1 MSVKCVLRCFA
12 VGSVSLAFGAVDPL
26 DALVGIF
33 EQAPVTLQAPDRT
46 SQAAGAIVQ
55 RLGAQGPGVSPHA
68 GAALD
73 PDSHHARAACDK
85 DFSQQCPLLFSPAGV
100 GNCAPTAAY
109 VGPCAGS
116 VQSFDG
122 LSSSAK
128 ERWSELCV
136 AHWPCVECRRDFSSL
151 CPGDWVSDGGTKCK
165 PTASYIGPCI
175 SAMNFAGFTRG
186 MVAEKSSTCGAYWP
200 CLA

>member
-33 EQAPVTLQAPDRT
+33 EHAPVTLQAPDRT

-85 DFSQQCPLLFSPAGV
+85 TFLNNARCCFRRPVWASAPRPRLTWGLAPAAFKVSMACRRLRKSVGRNCVLLIGHAWNVV
-100 GNCAPTAAY
+100 GISRRFARATGFRT
-109 VGPCAGS
+109 VGPN
-116 VQSFDG
+116 
-122 LSSSAK
+122 
-128 ERWSELCV
+128 
-136 AHWPCVECRRDFSSL
+136 
-151 CPGDWVSDGGTKCK
+151 
-165 PTASYIGPCI
+165 ASRLRHTLGR
-175 SAMNFAGFTRG
+175 ALRQ
-186 MVAEKSSTCGAYWP
+186 
-200 CLA
+200 

>member
-33 EQAPVTLQAPDRT
+33 EHAPVTLQAPDRT

-85 DFSQQCPLLFSPAGV
+85 DFSQQCDLVTIEFENIPIASIEFIEKFTNCYPASNIV
-100 GNCAPTAAY
+100 
-109 VGPCAGS
+109 
-116 VQSFDG
+116 
-122 LSSSAK
+122 K
-128 ERWSELCV
+128 
-136 AHWPCVECRRDFSSL
+136 
-151 CPGDWVSDGGTKCK
+151 
-165 PTASYIGPCI
+165 I
-175 SAMNFAGFTRG
+175 SQNR
-186 MVAEKSSTCGAYWP
+186 K
-200 CLA
+200 